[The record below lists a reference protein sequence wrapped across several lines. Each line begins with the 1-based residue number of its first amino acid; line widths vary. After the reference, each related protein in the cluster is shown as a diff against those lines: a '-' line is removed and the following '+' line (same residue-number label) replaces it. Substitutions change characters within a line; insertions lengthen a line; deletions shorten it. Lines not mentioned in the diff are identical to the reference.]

1 MFVNYGPVV
10 GFSLIELAEGLQGM
24 AEMKASEG
32 GVPGVGELGKEV
44 FVESDNVLRVFCFLK
59 AILNFLAVG
68 VIFFG
73 VGKEAVFVP
82 VLRGSWYREAA
93 EEKQCQK
100 IPESEGTNHGNRDW
114 TYGLVESGIDV
125 RNWHVSPR
133 KSTFA
138 IVVVGLLIGEIRHI
152 ALLWNIMSIFG

>member
-32 GVPGVGELGKEV
+32 GVPGVGKLGKEV
-44 FVESDNVLRVFCFLK
+44 FVESDNVLRVFCFLR

-68 VIFFG
+68 VISFSI
-73 VGKEAVFVP
+73 GKEAVFVP
-82 VLRGSWYREAA
+82 VLRGSWHREAA

-100 IPESEGTNHGNRDW
+100 MPRGEGANHGNRGW
-114 TYGLVESGIDV
+114 TDGHVESGIDA
-125 RNWHVSPR
+125 RNWHVSP
-133 KSTFA
+133 
-138 IVVVGLLIGEIRHI
+138 
-152 ALLWNIMSIFG
+152 